1 MWCVLTIY
9 TISISILCVSK
20 EGLSPVESNQQ
31 MYDFFEQL
39 KHCGPQV
46 NFWIRKLFIQCNT
59 GSCCA
64 HITDGVSIY
73 LCLCKYV
80 GPCMPCVL
88 CLCLCLWYQIR
99 IVTKTITLCRKFEP
113 PFHWQPFLLWPPPP
127 HPHPPLPIFTRE
139 SWSLASMIFQKSN
152 LPINKGGSD
161 YCHIIRVK
169 PAVNSMLCCIKHTSR
184 CC

>member
-80 GPCMPCVL
+80 GPCMPCLVSL
-88 CLCLCLWYQIR
+88 SVFVISNQNSNKNHH
-99 IVTKTITLCRKFEP
+99 IVQKVWTPLPLTTL
-113 PFHWQPFLLWPPPP
+113 PFMAHPPPP
-127 HPHPPLPIFTRE
+127 PPPPLPIFTRE

-169 PAVNSMLCCIKHTSR
+169 PAVNSMLCCIKHTPR

>member
-64 HITDGVSIY
+64 HITGGVSIY
-73 LCLCKYV
+73 LCVCNYV
-80 GPCMPCVL
+80 GPCMSCVL

-113 PFHWQPFLLWPPPP
+113 TFYWQPFLLWPTPPP
-127 HPHPPLPIFTRE
+127 PPPPPTYFYKRILIPRFYDFPKIQP
-139 SWSLASMIFQKSN
+139 SYK
-152 LPINKGGSD
+152 
-161 YCHIIRVK
+161 
-169 PAVNSMLCCIKHTSR
+169 
-184 CC
+184 